1 MKYLII
7 ILILNQVFSQDIGQK
22 MFENGDTDSA
32 ILFYKRLLNNE
43 DISKDDLV
51 YNLASI
57 YSSLDSLDKAEEYF
71 GIAGSDSLNS
81 SSELKYNYGNMLYKS
96 KNLEGSLTAFRE
108 ALIKNP
114 NDNDARKNY
123 EFVKNEIEKNKQ
135 EEKKNQEQDDSS
147 DDSEN
152 NDNNNDEDQKQSD
165 KNKDDKSNNSEKNP
179 EKNSND
185 EGPTNQETSDSQQ
198 QKNNQD
204 REVSV
209 DQSVE
214 NILNAMKENEKV
226 NKKRKQKNY
235 SNQSGKEW

>member
-71 GIAGSDSLNS
+71 GLAESDSLNS

-152 NDNNNDEDQKQSD
+152 NDNNDEDQKQSD
-165 KNKDDKSNNSEKNP
+165 KNKDDKSNNSEKKP

-198 QKNNQD
+198 QQNNQD

-235 SNQSGKEW
+235 SNQSDKEW

>member
-43 DISKDDLV
+43 NISKDDLV

-71 GIAGSDSLNS
+71 GLAESDSLNS

-152 NDNNNDEDQKQSD
+152 NDNNDEDQKQSD
-165 KNKDDKSNNSEKNP
+165 KNKDDKSNNSEKKP

-198 QKNNQD
+198 QQNNQD

-235 SNQSGKEW
+235 SNQSDKEW

>member
-1 MKYLII
+1 
-7 ILILNQVFSQDIGQK
+7 
-22 MFENGDTDSA
+22 
-32 ILFYKRLLNNE
+32 
-43 DISKDDLV
+43 
-51 YNLASI
+51 
-57 YSSLDSLDKAEEYF
+57 
-71 GIAGSDSLNS
+71 
-81 SSELKYNYGNMLYKS
+81 MLYKS

-135 EEKKNQEQDDSS
+135 EDKKNQEQDDSS

-152 NDNNNDEDQKQSD
+152 NDNNNDEEQKQSD

-179 EKNSND
+179 EKNNND

>member
-71 GIAGSDSLNS
+71 GLAGSDSLNS

-96 KNLEGSLTAFRE
+96 KNLEESLTAFRE

-152 NDNNNDEDQKQSD
+152 NDNNDEDQKQSD

-198 QKNNQD
+198 QNNQD

>member
-71 GIAGSDSLNS
+71 SLAGSDSLNS

-209 DQSVE
+209 DQSVD